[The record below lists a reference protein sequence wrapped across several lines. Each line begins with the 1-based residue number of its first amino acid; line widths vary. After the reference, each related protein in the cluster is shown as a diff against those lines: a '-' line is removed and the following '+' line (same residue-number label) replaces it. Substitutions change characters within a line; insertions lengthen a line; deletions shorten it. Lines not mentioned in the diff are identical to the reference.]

1 MTELQFHKISER
13 LEKLERQN
21 RIMKQIGCVTI
32 LIMVLLL
39 TVGSNKNRELLDV
52 YSISAQRLTI
62 KDNKGNPAIVMSNN
76 DNGPVLTMSDPNNR
90 IRLKINTT
98 DRGAELSLYDA
109 VLKKQ
114 LAISADNKRSGL
126 TLYAESGEIASFR
139 YIPMGGSGLAF
150 YDHNMTRRMLL
161 AATDKESYL
170 WIDNSR
176 GEKQVR
182 LGSQL
187 ELTNRNLIESNGAY
201 MKLYNKRGV
210 PVVKLHTDEYGY
222 GVVGAYDYKGAGNEL
237 KPGPSI
243 IK

>member
-1 MTELQFHKISER
+1 MIELQFHKISVR

-39 TVGSNKNRELLDV
+39 TVGSDKNRELDA

-62 KDNKGNPAIVMSNN
+62 KDNKGNPAIVMGN
-76 DNGPVLTMSDPNNR
+76 DDNVPVLTMSDPNNR
-90 IRLKINTT
+90 IRLKMNTT
-98 DRGAELSLYDA
+98 DTGAELNLYDA
-109 VLKKQ
+109 GSTKQ

-126 TLYAESGEIASFR
+126 TLYADSGEIASLR
-139 YIPMGGSGLAF
+139 YIPKGGSGLEF

-170 WIDNSR
+170 RIDNSK
-176 GEKQVR
+176 GTKQVR

-187 ELTNRNLIESNGAY
+187 ELSNPNLIESYGSY

-210 PVVKLHTDEYGY
+210 PVVKLHADEHGF
-222 GVVGAYDYKGAGNEL
+222 GLAGAYNQLGIGNEL
-237 KPGPSI
+237 KPYPYI
-243 IK
+243 VK

>member
-1 MTELQFHKISER
+1 MTELQYHKISER

-62 KDNKGNPAIVMSNN
+62 KDNKGNPAIVMFNN

-90 IRLKINTT
+90 IRLKMNTV
-98 DRGAELSLYDA
+98 DSGAELSLYDTKS
-109 VLKKQ
+109 KKQ
-114 LAISADNKRSGL
+114 LAISADNTRSGL
-126 TLYAESGEIASFR
+126 TLYAHSGEIASLR

-150 YDHNMTRRMLL
+150 YDHNKTRRMLM
-161 AATDKESYL
+161 AATDKESFL
-170 WIDNSR
+170 RIDNSK
-176 GEKQVR
+176 GAKQVR

-187 ELTNRNLIESNGAY
+187 ELTNPDMIESNGAY

-210 PVVKLHTDEYGY
+210 PTVKLHTDEYGY

>member
-1 MTELQFHKISER
+1 MTELQFHKISAR

-32 LIMVLLL
+32 LIVVLLL

-62 KDNKGNPAIVMSNN
+62 KDNKGNPAIVMGNVN
-76 DNGPVLTMSDPNNR
+76 NGPALTMYDPNNR
-90 IRLKINTT
+90 IRLKINTA
-98 DRGAELSLYDA
+98 DSGAKLSLYDEGS
-109 VLKKQ
+109 KKQ

-126 TLYAESGEIASFR
+126 TLYADSGEIASLR
-139 YIPMGGSGLAF
+139 YIPKGGSGLAF
-150 YDHNMTRRMLL
+150 YDHKLSRRMLL

-176 GEKQVR
+176 GQKQVR
-182 LGSQL
+182 LGSQM
-187 ELTNRNLIESNGAY
+187 ERGNPDMIESNGAY
-201 MKLYNKRGV
+201 LKLYNTMGV
-210 PVVKLHTDEYGY
+210 PTVKLHTDKYGY
-222 GVVGAYDYKGAGNEL
+222 GLVGAYDYEGAGNEL